1 MSATTPT
8 TIAGRYELQRRLA
21 QGGMAE
27 VWLAIDLTLDRRV
40 AVKWLKPSLATDPIV
55 AERFRREAIAAASLN
70 HPNIVAVHDVFEQ
83 DGRQAVVM
91 QLVDGKSLRQLLDT
105 QNRLSPELTCHIG
118 IAVAK
123 ALDNAH
129 ESGFVHRDVKPG
141 NIMITP
147 DGRVLLTDFGIAKG
161 LHGDGSDDLTSD
173 NIMMGTAKYLAPEQV
188 RGRKLDGRADL
199 YSLGLVMYECL
210 AGRVPFLGET
220 DADTALARLQRDP
233 TDLARLRATL
243 PTRLVGAVHALLARK
258 PELRPA
264 NGAALIVELEA
275 AQADGPPAFD
285 ETNGEQ
291 SPVAPF
297 SAGKLVRAPS
307 DARGRA
313 EDRSRGMRQ
322 PTPPRGKQSRGA
334 DKRAAPDKRR
344 RPKGLPQRPVS
355 GRGATNRDSSGS
367 GPVDVIGEPPHI
379 TGRVPVQTTPSTRLA
394 VTRADPPPPIHTPD
408 PPSRDRTPTAGLQR
422 GAPAKGMGQS
432 WNPSIAIV
440 GGLIALA
447 VVVAMI
453 LWFTMFTDGEDA
465 APGASLPDDPV
476 AADVVG
482 DAPNAADD
490 GVNGV
495 DVPDNGADNGANDSA
510 NDSANEPIADQ
521 DPDLAEAAV
530 AEQPVAAASRVVAVS
545 TFDPPADPSGSG
557 GDGAENDDLLPR
569 LTDGDASTVWR
580 TQCYSNQFLGAKG
593 RVGVVV
599 SFDAPLAQDLIVQF
613 GNGPF
618 NVNFYG
624 STDDTAPTTLS
635 DWGDVRADANGLD
648 AETVTASIAGA
659 THVLV
664 DLVELGPNDV
674 CTADN
679 PFSQAIAEI
688 SIG

>member
-1 MSATTPT
+1 
-8 TIAGRYELQRRLA
+8 
-21 QGGMAE
+21 MAE

-40 AVKWLKPSLATDPIV
+40 AVKWLKPTLATDPIV

-188 RGRKLDGRADL
+188 RGKKLDGRADL

-243 PTRLVGAVHALLARK
+243 PTRLVGAVHGLLARK
-258 PELRPA
+258 PELRPPD
-264 NGAALIVELEA
+264 GASLIVELEA
-275 AQADGPPAFD
+275 AQAEGPPAFD
-285 ETNGEQ
+285 ETSEER
-291 SPVAPF
+291 SPVSPF

-313 EDRSRGMRQ
+313 NDRSRGMRQ
-322 PTPPRGKQSRGA
+322 PTPPRGKRSRGE

-344 RPKGLPQRPVS
+344 RPTGVPERPRS
-355 GRGATNRDSSGS
+355 DGAASTRDPNAS
-367 GPVDVIGEPPHI
+367 GPVGVIGEPPHI
-379 TGRVPVQTTPSTRLA
+379 TGRIPVQTTPSTRVG
-394 VTRADPPPPIHTPD
+394 VTRSDAPPPVHVDGATPARDHTP
-408 PPSRDRTPTAGLQR
+408 SAGLQR
-422 GAPAKGMGQS
+422 GAPAKGMGQR
-432 WNPSIAIV
+432 WNPSASVV
-440 GGLIALA
+440 GGLIIVALA
-447 VVVAMI
+447 VALV
-453 LWFTMFTDGEDA
+453 LWFTMAAGGGESS
-465 APGASLPDDPV
+465 APEASLPQD
-476 AADVVG
+476 AATAEV
-482 DAPNAADD
+482 
-490 GVNGV
+490 
-495 DVPDNGADNGANDSA
+495 ANDS
-510 NDSANEPIADQ
+510 STG
-521 DPDLAEAAV
+521 AV
-530 AEQPVAAASRVVAVS
+530 AAEQPTADPAPPVTAAPVVDPPLATGPASIVSVS
-545 TFDPPADPSGSG
+545 TFDPVGEPAASFGNG
-557 GDGAENDDLLPR
+557 EENDDLLPR
-569 LTDGDASTVWR
+569 LTDGDTSTAWR
-580 TQCYSNQFLGAKG
+580 TQCYSNQFMGAKAG
-593 RVGVVV
+593 VGVVV
-599 SFDAPLAQDLIVQF
+599 TLDAPLDRDLAVQF
-613 GNGPF
+613 ANGPY
-618 NVNFYG
+618 NVDFYTSADASPP
-624 STDDTAPTTLS
+624 STLQA
-635 DWGDVRADANGLD
+635 WGDVVDRADSASPG
-648 AETVTASIAGA
+648 TVTASVGGGEA

-664 DLVELGPNDV
+664 HVLELGPNDL
-674 CTADN
+674 CSESN
-679 PFSQAIAEI
+679 PFSAAITEI
-688 SIG
+688 TIN

>member
-1 MSATTPT
+1 
-8 TIAGRYELQRRLA
+8 
-21 QGGMAE
+21 MAE
-27 VWLAIDLTLDRRV
+27 VWLATDLTLDRRV
-40 AVKWLKPSLATDPIV
+40 AVKWLKPTLATDPIV

-188 RGRKLDGRADL
+188 RGKKLDGRADL

-243 PTRLVGAVHALLARK
+243 PTRLVGAVHGLLARK

-264 NGAALIVELEA
+264 DGAALIVELEA
-275 AQADGPPAFD
+275 AQAEGPPAFD
-285 ETNGEQ
+285 ETGEER
-291 SPVAPF
+291 SPVSPF

-313 EDRSRGMRQ
+313 NDRSRGMRQ
-322 PTPPRGKQSRGA
+322 PTPPRGRLSRSD

-344 RPKGLPQRPVS
+344 RPKGPEDLP
-355 GRGATNRDSSGS
+355 TRDPNAS
-367 GPVDVIGEPPHI
+367 GPVGVIGEPPHI
-379 TGRVPVQTTPSTRLA
+379 TGRNPVQTTPSTRLA
-394 VTRADPPPPIHTPD
+394 VTRTDAPPPVHGNEPATRDKTP
-408 PPSRDRTPTAGLQR
+408 SAGLQR
-422 GAPAKGMGQS
+422 GAPAKGMNQR
-432 WNPSIAIV
+432 WNPSATVI
-440 GGLIALA
+440 GGLIAVA
-447 VVVAMI
+447 VVVAAI
-453 LWFTMFTDGEDA
+453 LWITLVAGGDEST
-465 APGASLPDDPV
+465 APDASLPTNPS
-476 AADVVG
+476 
-482 DAPNAADD
+482 PTQAADD
-490 GVNGV
+490 A
-495 DVPDNGADNGANDSA
+495 ADDSSTIDA
-510 NDSANEPIADQ
+510 EVADAEPIPQDATTAD
-521 DPDLAEAAV
+521 E
-530 AEQPVAAASRVVAVS
+530 VVATGPATIVS
-545 TFDPPADPSGSG
+545 VSAFDPVSDG
-557 GDGAENDDLLPR
+557 GNGEENNDLVAR
-569 LTDGDASTVWR
+569 ATDGDTATTWR
-580 TQCYSNQFLGAKG
+580 TQCYSNQFMGAKPG
-593 RVGVVV
+593 VGLVV
-599 SFDAPLAQDLIVQF
+599 SFDAPLQQELTVQIA
-613 GNGPF
+613 NGPY
-618 NVNFYG
+618 NVEFYG
-624 STDDTAPTTLS
+624 TQEPAAPTTLEG
-635 DWGDVRADANGLD
+635 WGTRFDRAFGPADD
-648 AETVTASIAGA
+648 IVTASAADLGA

-664 DLVELGPNDV
+664 LLLELGPNDL
-674 CTADN
+674 CSDDN
-679 PFSQAIAEI
+679 PFSGAISEI